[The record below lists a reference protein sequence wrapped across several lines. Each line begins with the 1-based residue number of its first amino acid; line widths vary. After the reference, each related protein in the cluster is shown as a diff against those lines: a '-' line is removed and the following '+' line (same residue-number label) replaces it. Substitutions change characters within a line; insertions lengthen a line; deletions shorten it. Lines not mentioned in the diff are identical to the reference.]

1 MKIKC
6 WGSRGSIA
14 VSGPD
19 YLKYGGDTT
28 CVEIR
33 AKSGELIIVDAGTGI
48 RRLGNQVVRN
58 QQPDNQPV
66 YHFLFTHS
74 HWDHLIGFPFFKP
87 LYMSES
93 RIQIYRC
100 PFPGRFIEEIV
111 NKMMGPPHFPVRYSD
126 LKAQITY
133 KDACPGAFG
142 IGSVQ
147 VVPISLSH
155 PNGGCGYK
163 FIEDGKTFVF
173 LTDNELGYTH
183 VNGHQPA
190 DYEAFC
196 KGADLLFH
204 DAEYTPEEYAK
215 SIEWGHS
222 TYTDALNLALG
233 AGVKQFG
240 LFHLNSER
248 TDAAMDRMVDQCRET
263 IKKRGAAMEC
273 FGVAADMVFDLSS
286 SA

>member
-1 MKIKC
+1 MQITC

-28 CVEIR
+28 CIEIR
-33 AKSGELIIVDAGTGI
+33 ARSGELIIVDAGTGI
-48 RRLGNQVVRN
+48 RRLGNQVMEN
-58 QQPDNQPV
+58 NCTV

-87 LYMSES
+87 LYHRQSQ
-93 RIQIYRC
+93 IQIFRC

-126 LKAQITY
+126 LKAGISY
-133 KDACPGAFG
+133 VEACPSEFR
-142 IGSVQ
+142 IGSVT
-147 VVPISLSH
+147 VIPISLSH

-163 FIEDGKTFVF
+163 FIEDGKSFVF

-183 VNGHQPA
+183 AGGLTPS
-190 DYEAFC
+190 DYAILC
-196 KGADLLFH
+196 QNVDLIFH
-204 DAEYTPEEYAK
+204 DAEYTPEEYRE
-215 SIEWGHS
+215 SIQWGHS
-222 TYTDALNLALG
+222 TYTDALKMVLAAG
-233 AGVKQFG
+233 AKRFG

-248 TDAAMDRMVDQCRET
+248 TDADMDRIVDHCRD
-263 IKKRGAAMEC
+263 IINQRGAEMDC
-273 FGVAADMVFDLSS
+273 FAVGQDMTFEV
-286 SA
+286 

>member
-28 CVEIR
+28 CIEIR

-48 RRLGNQVVRN
+48 RRLGNQVVQN
-58 QQPDNQPV
+58 SQPDNHRL
-66 YHFLFTHS
+66 YHFILTHS

-87 LYMSES
+87 LYLRGS

-111 NKMMGPPHFPVRYSD
+111 NKIMGPPHFPVRYSD
-126 LKAQITY
+126 LKAKITY
-133 KDACPGAFG
+133 QDACPGEFC
-142 IGSVQ
+142 IGSVRI
-147 VVPISLSH
+147 VPISLSH

-173 LTDNELGYTH
+173 LTDNELGHTH

-190 DYEAFC
+190 DYAAFC

-204 DAEYTPEEYAK
+204 DAEYTPEEYKK

-222 TYTDALNLALG
+222 TYTDALDLALD

-248 TDAAMDRMVDQCRET
+248 TDAAMDRIVDHCRD
-263 IKKRGAAMEC
+263 IIRQHGADMAC
-273 FGVAADMVFDLSS
+273 FGVATDMVFDVS
-286 SA
+286 